1 MRRRRFSRIGLVIAL
16 GALAPGAVT
25 AQQDGPQPSGAAF
38 LLVPVGAR
46 ATALGQAAIADG
58 GSSEAVFWNPAG
70 LALLP
75 RSEFAIH
82 YASTFASNNT
92 ALTLAAVGRR
102 LGTVAI
108 AAYVVDFGSQ
118 DVVPPGGGTASGRIS
133 PKNIELLASYAT
145 DVAHAV
151 TVGLSYK
158 LIQFRQD
165 CQGDCGTLPDVTGTT
180 HAIDLGAQVA
190 IGGPDALRIGV
201 AVRHAGLKLQLENRA
216 QADPLP
222 TQVAVGLAYGLPLP
236 QPHDGA
242 PLAARVLLDFQDD
255 WGRYSNPDARLG
267 LEFGYGQAIRLR
279 TGYAFLKSESRGAS
293 IGIGLQFERIA
304 IDFARVFYDRGGF
317 DEPVY
322 LSFRVLL

>member
-1 MRRRRFSRIGLVIAL
+1 MRPRPSSGIAL
-16 GALAPGAVT
+16 ALALAGLGPRAIA
-25 AQQDGPQPSGAAF
+25 AQDALPRPSGATF
-38 LLVPVGAR
+38 LLLPVGGR

-70 LALLP
+70 LSLLP

-92 ALTLAAVGRR
+92 AITLSVVGQR
-102 LGTVAI
+102 LGTAGI
-108 AAYVVDFGSQ
+108 AAYIVDYGSQ
-118 DVVPPGGGTASGRIS
+118 DVVPPGGGVPVGRIS

-145 DVAHAV
+145 DVAHALTIGV
-151 TVGLSYK
+151 SYK

-165 CQGDCGTLPDVTGTT
+165 CQGDCGTLRAVTGTT
-180 HAIDLGAQVA
+180 HAVDVGAQVA

-201 AVRHAGLKLQLENRA
+201 AVRHAGFKLQLENRD

-222 TQVAVGLAYGLPLP
+222 TQVAIGLAYRLPLP
-236 QPHDGA
+236 QRSRGA
-242 PLAARVLLDFQDD
+242 PLGARVLIDFQDD
-255 WGRYSNPDARLG
+255 WGQYSSPDARLG
-267 LEFGYGQAIRLR
+267 LEFGYGEALRLR
-279 TGYAFLKSESRGAS
+279 AGYAFLQSESRGAS
-293 IGIGLQFERIA
+293 IGLGLYLERIA
-304 IDFARVFYDRGGF
+304 VDFARVFYDRGGF